1 MAIDKYYHF
10 ANGDYIGEEI
20 DGGVSMNVY
29 ANETDWLNA
38 RRSWIGGS
46 DAACIIGRNP
56 WKSNV
61 DLWREKTG
69 RKKPADLSDNEL
81 VNYGKAAEDHLRE
94 LFALDYKPRG
104 LMVHYKPFNIWTNKE
119 YPWAHASL
127 DGWLTLITGGDQFGV
142 LEIKTATINSAAQ
155 AEKWRNRIPDNY
167 FCQLLHYMAVTGA
180 SYAYLSAQ
188 LKYERDG
195 EEIESRTQRY
205 KLTRTPEIDEQIAYL
220 MAKEREFANYIAED
234 KEPPLILN
242 I

>member
-1 MAIDKYYHF
+1 MAIESHYI
-10 ANGDYIGEEI
+10 NGAELTTYP
-20 DGGVSMNVY
+20 
-29 ANETDWLNA
+29 NETAWLAA

-56 WKSNV
+56 WKSNI

-69 RKKPADLSDNEL
+69 RRTPDDLSDNAL
-81 VNYGKAAEDHLRE
+81 VNYGKAAEEHLRE

-104 LMVHYKPFNIWTNKE
+104 LMVHFKSFNMWTNKA

-127 DGWLTLITGGDQFGV
+127 DGWLSSMIGGDKFGI

-155 AEKWRNRIPDNY
+155 ADKWKQGIPENY

-180 SYAYLSAQ
+180 SFAYLSAQ
-188 LKYERDG
+188 LKYEIDG
-195 EEIESRTQRY
+195 EEIEARTKRY
-205 KLTRTPEIDEQIAYL
+205 YLQRTPEIEEQITYL
-220 MAKEREFANYIAED
+220 MGKERDFANYIAED

>member
-1 MAIDKYYHF
+1 MAIDVKGYKT
-10 ANGDYIGEEI
+10 ASE
-20 DGGVSMNVY
+20 
-29 ANETDWLNA
+29 WLAA

-69 RKKPADLSDNEL
+69 RKKPDNLDGNAL
-81 VNYGKAAEDHLRE
+81 VEYGKEAEEHLRE

-104 LMVHYKPFNIWTNKE
+104 IITNYGEFNIWTNTE
-119 YPWAHASL
+119 YPFAHASL
-127 DGWLTLITGGDQFGV
+127 DGWLIDQANGNRFGI

-155 AEKWRNRIPDNY
+155 SDKWRNGIPENY
-167 FCQLLHYMAVTGA
+167 FCQLLHYMAVTDA
-180 SYAYLSAQ
+180 SFAILSAQ
-188 LKYERDG
+188 LKTEIEG
-195 EEIESRTQRY
+195 EEIEARIRRYRLERTD
-205 KLTRTPEIDEQIAYL
+205 EINEQIAYL

>member
-1 MAIDKYYHF
+1 MAIDVRNYKT
-10 ANGDYIGEEI
+10 ASE
-20 DGGVSMNVY
+20 
-29 ANETDWLNA
+29 WLAA

-46 DAACIIGRNP
+46 DSAAVIGKNP

-69 RKKPADLSDNEL
+69 RKKPDNLDGNAL
-81 VNYGKAAEDHLRE
+81 VEYGKAAEEHLRE

-104 LMVHYKPFNIWTNKE
+104 IITNYGEFNMWTNTE

-127 DGWLTLITGGDQFGV
+127 DGWLIDQANDNRFGV

-155 AEKWRNRIPDNY
+155 SDKWKDKIPINY
-167 FCQLLHYMAVTGA
+167 YCQLLHYMAVTDA
-180 SYAYLSAQ
+180 SFAILSAQ
-188 LKYERDG
+188 LKTEIEG
-195 EEIESRTQRY
+195 EEVEARIRRYRLERTD
-205 KLTRTPEIDEQIAYL
+205 EINEQIAYL